1 VSDESLMAATE
12 VDAPLR
18 GKRIVEVGGRTVSYA
33 GRLLADLGAD
43 VIVLERPAGDEARAV
58 PPLIT
63 SASGRRVSLDHEYR
77 QQTKRSVSVDWT
89 STEALPFLRRIG
101 ASADA
106 VLVTSR
112 PGRAVVGLSPGPT
125 LDWAAQDAVVCAI
138 TAYGLTGPLR
148 HWRATPFTSF
158 AGSGLMSVTGPV
170 EGPPLAM
177 PGAHMFDLAGVRAAY
192 LVQASLLTGR
202 DRVGGV
208 SIDLSVHEAA
218 SWQKLTID
226 QFDTA
231 GRIPDRRTNFG
242 PPPGG
247 GWQCRDGR
255 VDIAA
260 HALHHWSIFVDV
272 LGRPEDLADP
282 LYEDRAMRVQLFDVL
297 TELIT
302 PYMAQWSAAEFVDR
316 AQAAGLPC
324 ALRFEPGEMADDPH
338 MADRQFFVTVESS
351 ELGSVRVPGHP
362 FRSDPPLQ
370 VQRRPAPP
378 TDADTE
384 SLCEDL
390 GVSEEELSTW
400 RATGVV

>member
-1 VSDESLMAATE
+1 MKRRVRSRRWSRLRQAVESA
-12 VDAPLR
+12 
-18 GKRIVEVGGRTVSYA
+18 S
-33 GRLLADLGAD
+33 
-43 VIVLERPAGDEARAV
+43 
-58 PPLIT
+58 IT
-63 SASGRRVSLDHEYR
+63 STGSRPSVQCRWTGRVPKHCRFCG
-77 QQTKRSVSVDWT
+77 
-89 STEALPFLRRIG
+89 AIG

-125 LDWAAQDAVVCAI
+125 LDWAAQDAVVCAV
-138 TAYGLTGPLR
+138 TAYGLTGPQR
-148 HWRATPFTSF
+148 HWRATPFTAF

-226 QFDTA
+226 QFDTS

-247 GWQCRDGR
+247 VWQCRDGR

-272 LGRPEDLADP
+272 LGRPDG
-282 LYEDRAMRVQLFDVL
+282 
-297 TELIT
+297 
-302 PYMAQWSAAEFVDR
+302 
-316 AQAAGLPC
+316 AGRPT
-324 ALRFEPGEMADDPH
+324 LRGPRDAGAVVRP
-338 MADRQFFVTVESS
+338 ADRTHHAVYGAMGRSGIRRSGAGMRGCRARSALSQARWPMIPTWSTGSSSSRSHRS

-370 VQRRPAPP
+370 VRVAPLGP
-378 TDADTE
+378 LDADTQT
-384 SLCEDL
+384 LCKEL
-390 GVSEEELSTW
+390 GVSEEELSRW
-400 RATGVV
+400 RAAGVV